1 MNTSKYFIL
10 ITIYD
15 QDSLFQN
22 VAYFKI
28 YHRIVLSTSCL
39 LNLTEAA
46 RYVELIEIF
55 EGFITYTIK
64 VMFEVTQQLSNH
76 MISVVVILIFS

>member
-22 VAYFKI
+22 MAYFKI
-28 YHRIVLSTSCL
+28 YHRYVLSTFCL
-39 LNLTEAA
+39 LNLTEAVH
-46 RYVELIEIF
+46 YVELIDIF
-55 EGFITYTIK
+55 EGFTTYTVK
-64 VMFEVTQQLSNH
+64 FMFEVTQKLSNH
-76 MISVVVILIFS
+76 LISVVVILIIS